1 LKHYNKG
8 IAAHMI
14 AILELVD
21 DDHLVFTNVN
31 GVGPIDIVTVNTKT
45 GKVDLYDAKSDRESR
60 HYKRPINDIQKVE
73 DGFIPG
79 VQYSKK
85 ELEEIFEKDF
95 AIAIQGA
102 NKLVGDFDI
111 DDDAFG
117 VVVEMCFQL
126 GFPRVLKFKFFLAA
140 LKIKDYE
147 KAAEEMLLSKWH
159 EQTPS
164 RCQELSNIMRSC
176 E

>member
-1 LKHYNKG
+1 MNLQIIKDRIKKHEGYRDIIYTDSLGYKTIG
-8 IAAHMI
+8 YG
-14 AILELVD
+14 
-21 DDHLVFTNVN
+21 HLV
-31 GVGPIDIVTVNTKT
+31 I
-45 GKVDLYDAKSDRESR
+45 
-60 HYKRPINDIQKVE
+60 E

-85 ELEEIFEKDF
+85 ELEEVFEKDF
-95 AIAIQGA
+95 AIAVQGA
-102 NKLVGDFDI
+102 NKLLGNFDI

-140 LKIKDYE
+140 LQKQDYE

-159 EQTPS
+159 EQTPA

>member
-1 LKHYNKG
+1 MNLQIIKDRIKKHEGYRDIIYTDSLGYKTIG
-8 IAAHMI
+8 YG
-14 AILELVD
+14 
-21 DDHLVFTNVN
+21 HLV
-31 GVGPIDIVTVNTKT
+31 I
-45 GKVDLYDAKSDRESR
+45 
-60 HYKRPINDIQKVE
+60 E

-85 ELEEIFEKDF
+85 ELEEVFEKDF
-95 AIAIQGA
+95 AIAVQGA
-102 NKLVGDFDI
+102 NKLLGDFDI

-140 LKIKDYE
+140 LQKKDYE

-159 EQTPS
+159 EQTPA

>member
-1 LKHYNKG
+1 MNLQIIKDRIKKHEGYRDIIYTDSLGYKTIG
-8 IAAHMI
+8 YG
-14 AILELVD
+14 
-21 DDHLVFTNVN
+21 HLV
-31 GVGPIDIVTVNTKT
+31 I
-45 GKVDLYDAKSDRESR
+45 
-60 HYKRPINDIQKVE
+60 E

-85 ELEEIFEKDF
+85 ELEEVFEKDF
-95 AIAIQGA
+95 AIAVQGA
-102 NKLVGDFDI
+102 NKLLGDFDI
-111 DDDAFG
+111 NDDAFG

-140 LKIKDYE
+140 LQKQDYE

-159 EQTPS
+159 EQTPA

>member
-1 LKHYNKG
+1 MNLQTIKDRIKRHEGYRD
-8 IAAHMI
+8 MVY
-14 AILELVD
+14 E
-21 DDHLVFTNVN
+21 DHLGFKT
-31 GVGPIDIVTVNTKT
+31 VGYGHLV
-45 GKVDLYDAKSDRESR
+45 
-60 HYKRPINDIQKVE
+60 VE

-79 VQYSKK
+79 IQYSKK
-85 ELEEIFEKDF
+85 ELEEVFEKDF
-95 AIAIQGA
+95 AIAVQGA

-126 GFPRVLKFKFFLAA
+126 GFPRVSKFVKFLAA
-140 LKIKDYE
+140 LKNQDYAR
-147 KAAEEMLLSKWH
+147 AANEMLLSKWH
-159 EQTPS
+159 EQTPA

>member
-1 LKHYNKG
+1 MNLQIIKDRIKKHEGYRDTIYTDSLGYNTIG
-8 IAAHMI
+8 YG
-14 AILELVD
+14 
-21 DDHLVFTNVN
+21 HLV
-31 GVGPIDIVTVNTKT
+31 
-45 GKVDLYDAKSDRESR
+45 
-60 HYKRPINDIQKVE
+60 VE

-85 ELEEIFEKDF
+85 ELEEVFEKDF

-111 DDDAFG
+111 VDDAFG

-126 GFPRVLKFKFFLAA
+126 GFPRVSKFKFFLAA
-140 LKIKDYE
+140 LKIQDYE

>member
-1 LKHYNKG
+1 MNLQIIKDRIKKHEGYRDIIYTDSLGYKTIG
-8 IAAHMI
+8 YG
-14 AILELVD
+14 
-21 DDHLVFTNVN
+21 HLV
-31 GVGPIDIVTVNTKT
+31 I
-45 GKVDLYDAKSDRESR
+45 
-60 HYKRPINDIQKVE
+60 E

-85 ELEEIFEKDF
+85 ELEEVFEKDF
-95 AIAIQGA
+95 AIAVEGA
-102 NKLVGDFDI
+102 NKLLGDFDI

-140 LKIKDYE
+140 LQKQDYE

-159 EQTPS
+159 EQTPA

>member
-1 LKHYNKG
+1 MNLQTIKDRIKKHEGYRDTIYTDSLGYNTIG
-8 IAAHMI
+8 YG
-14 AILELVD
+14 
-21 DDHLVFTNVN
+21 HLV
-31 GVGPIDIVTVNTKT
+31 
-45 GKVDLYDAKSDRESR
+45 
-60 HYKRPINDIQKVE
+60 VE

-85 ELEEIFEKDF
+85 ELEEVFEKDF

-117 VVVEMCFQL
+117 IVVEMCF
-126 GFPRVLKFKFFLAA
+126 FLAA
-140 LKIKDYE
+140 LQKQDYE

>member
-1 LKHYNKG
+1 MNLQIIKDRIKKHEGYRDIIYTDSLGYKTIG
-8 IAAHMI
+8 YG
-14 AILELVD
+14 
-21 DDHLVFTNVN
+21 HLV
-31 GVGPIDIVTVNTKT
+31 
-45 GKVDLYDAKSDRESR
+45 
-60 HYKRPINDIQKVE
+60 VE

-85 ELEEIFEKDF
+85 ELEEVFEKDF
-95 AIAIQGA
+95 AIAVQGA
-102 NKLVGDFDI
+102 NKLLGDFDI

-140 LKIKDYE
+140 LQKQDYE

-159 EQTPS
+159 EQTPA

>member
-1 LKHYNKG
+1 MNLQIIKDRIKKHEGYRDIIYTDSLGYKTIG
-8 IAAHMI
+8 YG
-14 AILELVD
+14 
-21 DDHLVFTNVN
+21 HLV
-31 GVGPIDIVTVNTKT
+31 I
-45 GKVDLYDAKSDRESR
+45 
-60 HYKRPINDIQKVE
+60 E

-85 ELEEIFEKDF
+85 ELEEVFEKDF
-95 AIAIQGA
+95 AIAVQGA
-102 NKLVGDFDI
+102 NKLLGDFDI
-111 DDDAFG
+111 EDDAFG

-140 LKIKDYE
+140 LQKQDYE

-159 EQTPS
+159 EQTPA

>member
-1 LKHYNKG
+1 MNLQIIKDRIKKHEGYRDIIYTDSLGYKTIG
-8 IAAHMI
+8 YG
-14 AILELVD
+14 
-21 DDHLVFTNVN
+21 HLV
-31 GVGPIDIVTVNTKT
+31 I
-45 GKVDLYDAKSDRESR
+45 
-60 HYKRPINDIQKVE
+60 E

-85 ELEEIFEKDF
+85 ELEEVFEKDF
-95 AIAIQGA
+95 AIAVQGA
-102 NKLVGDFDI
+102 NKLLGDFDI
-111 DDDAFG
+111 DDNAFG

-140 LKIKDYE
+140 LQKQDYE

-159 EQTPS
+159 EQTPA

>member
-1 LKHYNKG
+1 MNLQIIKDRIKKHEGYRDIIYTDSLGYKTIG
-8 IAAHMI
+8 YG
-14 AILELVD
+14 
-21 DDHLVFTNVN
+21 HLV
-31 GVGPIDIVTVNTKT
+31 I
-45 GKVDLYDAKSDRESR
+45 
-60 HYKRPINDIQKVE
+60 E

-85 ELEEIFEKDF
+85 ELEEVFEKDF
-95 AIAIQGA
+95 AIAVQGA

-140 LKIKDYE
+140 LQKQDYE

-159 EQTPS
+159 EQTPA

>member
-1 LKHYNKG
+1 MNLQIIKDRIKKHEGYRDIIYTDSLGYKTIG
-8 IAAHMI
+8 YG
-14 AILELVD
+14 
-21 DDHLVFTNVN
+21 HLV
-31 GVGPIDIVTVNTKT
+31 I
-45 GKVDLYDAKSDRESR
+45 
-60 HYKRPINDIQKVE
+60 E

-85 ELEEIFEKDF
+85 ELEEVFEKDF
-95 AIAIQGA
+95 AIAVQGA
-102 NKLVGDFDI
+102 NKLIGDFDI

-140 LKIKDYE
+140 LQKQDYE

-159 EQTPS
+159 EQTPA

>member
-1 LKHYNKG
+1 MNLQTIKDRIKKHEGYRDTIYTDSLGYNTIG
-8 IAAHMI
+8 YG
-14 AILELVD
+14 
-21 DDHLVFTNVN
+21 HLV
-31 GVGPIDIVTVNTKT
+31 
-45 GKVDLYDAKSDRESR
+45 
-60 HYKRPINDIQKVE
+60 VE

-85 ELEEIFEKDF
+85 ELEEVFEKDF

-102 NKLVGDFDI
+102 NKLVGDF
-111 DDDAFG
+111 
-117 VVVEMCFQL
+117 EMCFQL
-126 GFPRVLKFKFFLAA
+126 GFPRVSKFKFFLTA
-140 LKIKDYE
+140 LQKQDYE